1 MSAILGDL
9 LMDYNRHFRVE
20 NMVYSIDY
28 FQVDFGLGGIYDDVV
43 EMLRASFNL
52 QSCKMFGK
60 LDCDSGIKHLSRY
73 DLYWWQ
79 YGGLHVELWPKSV
92 YQKCGSFREDDE
104 GEQIQNDVTLKGISW
119 FLRFKFNPNK
129 NKDNPVL
136 KTVLSFLLDN
146 GWVCGWS
153 FSRVDYALDVEGPIK
168 DFYVFSRKRETNY
181 GSTRYYG
188 VRGSSGY
195 LRVYDKRREQREV
208 FKEDI
213 GYELTRFEWEQRGN
227 RDLDFTFDQFSHMD
241 VSGLDGSA
249 RCLQYVAPENINAAL
264 LEFAP
269 NTRTKI
275 KKKLFSP
282 VTVKKEFFQKL
293 LDEYVKEYG
302 LSGIRVFTDSQ
313 SFDLCDHPD

>member
-1 MSAILGDL
+1 
-9 LMDYNRHFRVE
+9 MDYNRHFRVE

-79 YGGLHVELWPKSV
+79 YGGLHIELWPKSV

-168 DFYVFSRKRETNY
+168 DFYVLSRKRETNY
-181 GSTRYYG
+181 GSTRQP
-188 VRGSSGY
+188 
-195 LRVYDKRREQREV
+195 K
-208 FKEDI
+208 
-213 GYELTRFEWEQRGN
+213 
-227 RDLDFTFDQFSHMD
+227 
-241 VSGLDGSA
+241 A
-249 RCLQYVAPENINAAL
+249 NAM
-264 LEFAP
+264 
-269 NTRTKI
+269 K
-275 KKKLFSP
+275 
-282 VTVKKEFFQKL
+282 
-293 LDEYVKEYG
+293 
-302 LSGIRVFTDSQ
+302 IRVIS
-313 SFDLCDHPD
+313 

>member
-1 MSAILGDL
+1 
-9 LMDYNRHFRVE
+9 MDYNRHFRIE

-43 EMLRASFNL
+43 EMLRASFDL
-52 QSCKMFGK
+52 QSCQMFGK

-104 GEQIQNDVTLKGISW
+104 GEQIQNDVTLKGVSW

-136 KTVLSFLLDN
+136 KTVLSFLLEN

-168 DFYVFSRKRETNY
+168 DFYVLSRKRETNY

-213 GYELTRFEWEQRGN
+213 GYELTRGNSVVIETSTLHLTNSPAWTSPALMVRLGACSTLRQRI
-227 RDLDFTFDQFSHMD
+227 SM
-241 VSGLDGSA
+241 
-249 RCLQYVAPENINAAL
+249 L
-264 LEFAP
+264 LFWSLRRILA
-269 NTRTKI
+269 
-275 KKKLFSP
+275 
-282 VTVKKEFFQKL
+282 QK
-293 LDEYVKEYG
+293 
-302 LSGIRVFTDSQ
+302 
-313 SFDLCDHPD
+313 